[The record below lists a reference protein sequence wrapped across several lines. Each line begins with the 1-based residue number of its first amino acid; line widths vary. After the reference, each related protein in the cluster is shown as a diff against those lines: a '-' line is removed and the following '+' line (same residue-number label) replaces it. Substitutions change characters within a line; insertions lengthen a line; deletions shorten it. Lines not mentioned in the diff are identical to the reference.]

1 MNRLFGWWLRI
12 PRQIRLTALT
22 LVTLAILGYMVFLG
36 GRSMLDDPNF
46 ETLWLSVIGAS
57 LLTFIVY
64 RATKKCSTR
73 SSITFFVFRRMML
86 G

>member
-12 PRQIRLTALT
+12 PRQVRVIALT

-36 GRSMLDDPNF
+36 GRSMLADPNVD
-46 ETLWLSVIGAS
+46 TLWLSVIGAA

-64 RATKKCSTR
+64 QTTKK
-73 SSITFFVFRRMML
+73 
-86 G
+86 

>member
-12 PRQIRLTALT
+12 PRQIRVTALT

-46 ETLWLSVIGAS
+46 DTLWLSVIGAA

-64 RATKKCSTR
+64 QAIKK
-73 SSITFFVFRRMML
+73 
-86 G
+86 

>member
-12 PRQIRLTALT
+12 PRQIRVTALT

-46 ETLWLSVIGAS
+46 DTLWLSVIGAA

-64 RATKKCSTR
+64 QATKK
-73 SSITFFVFRRMML
+73 
-86 G
+86 

>member
-12 PRQIRLTALT
+12 PRQVRVIAST

-36 GRSMLDDPNF
+36 GRSMLADPNVD
-46 ETLWLSVIGAS
+46 TLWLSVIGAA

-64 RATKKCSTR
+64 QTTKK
-73 SSITFFVFRRMML
+73 
-86 G
+86 

>member
-36 GRSMLDDPNF
+36 GRSMLDDLNF
-46 ETLWLSVIGAS
+46 DTLWLSVIGAA

-64 RATKKCSTR
+64 QATKK
-73 SSITFFVFRRMML
+73 
-86 G
+86 

>member
-12 PRQIRLTALT
+12 PRQIRVTVLT

-64 RATKKCSTR
+64 RATKK
-73 SSITFFVFRRMML
+73 
-86 G
+86 

>member
-36 GRSMLDDPNF
+36 GRSMLDVLNF
-46 ETLWLSVIGAS
+46 DTLWLSVIGAA

-64 RATKKCSTR
+64 QATKK
-73 SSITFFVFRRMML
+73 
-86 G
+86 

>member
-12 PRQIRLTALT
+12 PRQVRVTALT

-46 ETLWLSVIGAS
+46 DTLWLSVIGAA

-64 RATKKCSTR
+64 QATKK
-73 SSITFFVFRRMML
+73 
-86 G
+86 

>member
-46 ETLWLSVIGAS
+46 ETLWLSVIGAA

-64 RATKKCSTR
+64 QATKK
-73 SSITFFVFRRMML
+73 
-86 G
+86 

>member
-12 PRQIRLTALT
+12 PRQIRVTALT

-46 ETLWLSVIGAS
+46 DTLWLSVIGAA
-57 LLTFIVY
+57 LLTFSVY
-64 RATKKCSTR
+64 KATKK
-73 SSITFFVFRRMML
+73 
-86 G
+86 

>member
-12 PRQIRLTALT
+12 PRQIRVTTLT

-46 ETLWLSVIGAS
+46 ETLWLSVIGAA

-64 RATKKCSTR
+64 QATKK
-73 SSITFFVFRRMML
+73 
-86 G
+86 

>member
-12 PRQIRLTALT
+12 PRQVRVTALT

-36 GRSMLDDPNF
+36 VRSMLDDPNVD
-46 ETLWLSVIGAS
+46 TLWLSVIGAA

-64 RATKKCSTR
+64 RATKK
-73 SSITFFVFRRMML
+73 
-86 G
+86 